1 MTDIL
6 VQIIFGWPFIILSL
20 LTSVIGLITK
30 RYWLLLTGAVLS
42 IPFSYYLSGT
52 PGLRNIVFVLPLFQV
67 GAAFAVRTHKM
78 FMAWLLLL
86 PVILVIGWVAYA
98 VLSQPF

>member
-1 MTDIL
+1 MTDL
-6 VQIIFGWPFIILSL
+6 LFQIIFGWPFIILSL
-20 LTSVIGLITK
+20 LVSVTGLITK
-30 RYWLLLTGAVLS
+30 HYWLLLIGAVLS
-42 IPFSYYLSGT
+42 IPFSYYLSGA
-52 PGLRNIVFVLPLFQV
+52 PGFRNIVFVLPLFQV
-67 GAAFAVRTHKM
+67 GAVFAVRAKKM